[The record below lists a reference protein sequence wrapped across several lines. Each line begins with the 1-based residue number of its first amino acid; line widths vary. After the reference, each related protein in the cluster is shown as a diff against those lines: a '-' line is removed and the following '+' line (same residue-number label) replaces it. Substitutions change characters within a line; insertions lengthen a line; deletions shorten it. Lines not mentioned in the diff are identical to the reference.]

1 MNVIA
6 VVLLGATALAGL
18 VIWLLVERRS
28 FSTPTF
34 VALAA
39 VPVLLLGVAALFG
52 LGGSES
58 GDTLGH
64 VASATGVAVAA
75 STGGLVATAM
85 LRIADRRDRRDRL
98 NLAAGHDDEPASV
111 ADVSDPRTLRGGASI
126 GVLERIAVVTTL
138 LAGWPEGLAL
148 ILGIKGLGRY
158 PELNRPP
165 ASERFIIGTLGSV
178 LWAVAAAGVVHTAH
192 T

>member
-1 MNVIA
+1 MNVTA

-18 VIWLLVERRS
+18 AIWLLVERRS
-28 FSTPTF
+28 HSTPAF
-34 VALAA
+34 VALAG
-39 VPVLLLGVAALFG
+39 VPVLLLGAAALFG
-52 LGGSES
+52 VAGGES
-58 GDTLGH
+58 GATLGQ
-64 VASATGVAVAA
+64 VANVTGVAAAA

-85 LRIADRRDRRDRL
+85 LRLADRRDRHDRL
-98 NLAAGHDDEPASV
+98 DLAADHVNDAPAV

-126 GVLERIAVVTTL
+126 GILERIAVATTL

-178 LWAVAAAGVVHTAH
+178 LWAVATAGVVHTLH